1 MAAVLNHAT
10 SSVMLQSAIAVTTQ
24 TKADALLVYADL
36 CQRDCELKAGPGESY
51 KTILVTQQKDPNTQ
65 ARGRGRYVVRLPK
78 VNLTRMGL
86 VKMATVISFSQGVL
100 LADERFV
107 FVTGVAGAQL
117 DTIVVMTVGKE
128 FELLQTVGQA
138 ALMEHVR
145 RAVFQR
151 VLNLATSLAAEGREG
166 KAIGALFVIGDTTE
180 VLKASEQMILN
191 PFHGYGEKQRQILDS
206 DMAETIKEYSALDG
220 AFIIKGNGV
229 LVSAG
234 TYLRPG
240 VAGEELPQGLG
251 ARHAAAAGIT
261 ASTKSIAIT
270 VSQSTGAVRIWR
282 GGKLITEIER
292 AQRQAGSSL
301 PGPKTEM

>member
-1 MAAVLNHAT
+1 MAAGINQAT
-10 SSVMLQSAIAVTTQ
+10 SSAMLAAAIAVTTQ

-36 CQRDCELKAGPGESY
+36 CQTDSDLKAGPGESY
-51 KTILVTQQKDPNTQ
+51 KTILVTQKKDPNTRP
-65 ARGRGRYVVRLPK
+65 RGRGRYLVRLPK

-86 VKMATVISFSQGVL
+86 VKMATVLSFSQGVL

-117 DTIVVMTVGKE
+117 DTIVVMTVGRE
-128 FELLQTVGQA
+128 FELLQTVGQP
-138 ALMEHVR
+138 ALTEHVR

-166 KAIGALFVIGDTTE
+166 KAIGGLFVIGDTSE
-180 VLKASEQMILN
+180 VLKASQQMILN
-191 PFHGYGEKQRQILDS
+191 PFHGYPEKQRQILDS

-220 AFIIKGNGV
+220 AFVIKGNGV
-229 LVSAG
+229 VVSAG

-251 ARHAAAAGIT
+251 ARHTAAAGIT
-261 ASTKSIAIT
+261 ASTRSIAIT

-292 AQRQAGSSL
+292 AQCQPGSSL
-301 PGPKTEM
+301 PGPKTET

>member
-1 MAAVLNHAT
+1 MAAAVNQVT
-10 SSVMLQSAIAVTTQ
+10 SSVMLTAAIAITKQ
-24 TKADALLVYADL
+24 TKANALLVYTDL
-36 CQRDCELKAGPGESY
+36 CRADDALKAGPGESY
-51 KTILVTQQKDPNTQ
+51 KTILVTQERDPNTQ

-86 VKMATVISFSQGVL
+86 VKMATVVSFSQGVL
-100 LADERFV
+100 LPGERFV
-107 FVTGVAGAQL
+107 FATGVRDAQL
-117 DTIVVMTVGKE
+117 DTIVLMTVGRE
-128 FELLQTVGQA
+128 FELLQTVGQPV
-138 ALMEHVR
+138 LTEHVR

-166 KAIGALFVIGDTTE
+166 RAVGGLFVLGDTTE
-180 VLKASEQMILN
+180 AVKASQQMILN
-191 PFHGYGEKQRQILDS
+191 PFHGYAERQRQILNS
-206 DMAETIKEYSALDG
+206 EMAETIKEYSALDG
-220 AFIIKGNGV
+220 AFVIKGNGV
-229 LVSAG
+229 VVSAG

-292 AQRQAGSSL
+292 AQRQPGSSL
-301 PGPKTEM
+301 PGPKTDT

>member
-1 MAAVLNHAT
+1 MAAGLNQAT
-10 SSVMLQSAIAVTTQ
+10 SSVMLAAAIAVTTQ

-36 CQRDCELKAGPGESY
+36 CQTDSELKAGPGESY
-51 KTILVTQQKDPNTQ
+51 KTILVTQKKDPNIQ
-65 ARGRGRYVVRLPK
+65 PRGRGRYLVRLPD

-86 VKMATVISFSQGVL
+86 VKMATVVSFSQGVL

-117 DTIVVMTVGKE
+117 DTIVVMTVGRE
-128 FELLQTVGQA
+128 FELLQTVGQPV
-138 ALMEHVR
+138 LTEHVR

-166 KAIGALFVIGDTTE
+166 KAIGGLFVIGDTTE
-180 VLKASEQMILN
+180 VLKASQQMILN
-191 PFHGYGEKQRQILDS
+191 PFHGYAEKQRQILNS

-220 AFIIKGNGV
+220 AFVIRGNGV
-229 LVSAG
+229 VVSAG

-240 VAGEELPQGLG
+240 VAGEDLPQGLG

-292 AQRQAGSSL
+292 AQRQPGSSL

>member
-1 MAAVLNHAT
+1 MLAA
-10 SSVMLQSAIAVTTQ
+10 AIAVTTQ

-36 CQRDCELKAGPGESY
+36 CQTDSDLKAGPGESY
-51 KTILVTQQKDPNTQ
+51 KTILVTQKKDPDTQ
-65 ARGRGRYVVRLPK
+65 ARGRGRYLVRLPK

-86 VKMATVISFSQGVL
+86 VKMATVLSFSQGVL

-117 DTIVVMTVGKE
+117 DTIVVMTVGRE
-128 FELLQTVGQA
+128 FELLQTVGQPV
-138 ALMEHVR
+138 LTEHVR

-166 KAIGALFVIGDTTE
+166 RAVGGLFVIGDTSE
-180 VLKASEQMILN
+180 VLKASQQMILN
-191 PFHGYGEKQRQILDS
+191 PFHGYPEKQRQILNS

-220 AFIIKGNGV
+220 AFVIKGNGV
-229 LVSAG
+229 VVSAG

-251 ARHAAAAGIT
+251 ARHTAAAGIT
-261 ASTKSIAIT
+261 ASTRSIAIT

-292 AQRQAGSSL
+292 AQRQPGSSL